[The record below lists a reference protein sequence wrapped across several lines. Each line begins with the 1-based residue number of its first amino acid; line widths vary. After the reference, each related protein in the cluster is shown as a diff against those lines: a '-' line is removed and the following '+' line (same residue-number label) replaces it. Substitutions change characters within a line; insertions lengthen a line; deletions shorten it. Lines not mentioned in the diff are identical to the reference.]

1 MHYPTAMNAI
11 PIVHDAA
18 KMRSL
23 VSSWRKNN
31 DKIALIPTMG
41 ALHEGHL
48 AHLIQARAQAG
59 RVVVS
64 IFVNPAQFAPH
75 EDFDRYPRD
84 PESDARKLQSAGGA
98 DLIYAPDTKEIY
110 PEGVVSKPV
119 LDGPASGLESDF
131 RAHFFGGVASVVGKL
146 FRQVMPDFA
155 TFGEKDYQ
163 QLLVVRQLVRQLDMN
178 IDILAVPIVREGDG
192 LALSSRNALLSVE
205 QRKIVPALFRT
216 LQNVAARVRAGNDI
230 AQAEAEGNA
239 ALLSAG
245 FDCVDYCA
253 VRDAETLRP
262 IRELTAPS
270 RVLAA
275 AWLGK
280 TRLID
285 NLAV

>member
-1 MHYPTAMNAI
+1 MNAI

-18 KMRSL
+18 EMQSL
-23 VSSWRKNN
+23 IASWRKSN

-48 AHLIQARAQAG
+48 AHLIHARARAE

-64 IFVNPAQFAPH
+64 IFVNPAQFAAH
-75 EDFDRYPRD
+75 EDFDRYLRD
-84 PESDARKLQSAGGA
+84 PESDARKLQSAGGV
-98 DLIYAPDTKEIY
+98 DLIYAPDTKQIY

-131 RAHFFGGVASVVGKL
+131 RPHFFGGVANVVEKL

-192 LALSSRNALLSVE
+192 LALSSRNAYLAVE
-205 QRKIVPALFRT
+205 ERKIVRALFCT
-216 LQNVAARVRAGNDI
+216 LQNVAARVRAGHDI

-253 VRDAETLRP
+253 IRNAETLRP
-262 IRELTAPS
+262 IRELNAPS
-270 RVLAA
+270 RILAA